1 MDEKVLAAQKWVNS
15 TYGDVPG
22 YKKCPEDGKT
32 GWSVMYSLT
41 RALQHELG
49 ITALSDNFGPSTLS
63 HLRQHGPIGP
73 GESNK
78 NIVKIVQHAC
88 FCKGYWGG
96 PVNGEYHGNTIS
108 AIVKMKED
116 AGLEA
121 LDGQVHPKLFKALL
135 SMDAYVLLS
144 GGSDKVR
151 EIQQWLNGRYIDREN
166 FFVSPCDGHYSR
178 GVQKALMKA
187 LQYEFGI
194 PDSQVN
200 GHFGPQTK
208 EGLRTHPLKQGD
220 SGVFVRLFSAAC
232 VFNGAVDDGDGE
244 TSTTFKKTF
253 DAALAEYVRVFQRF
267 SVLEDTG
274 RGDYNTWCQLLVSTG
289 NPDRPGT
296 AADCVTTITPAR
308 AQALYEAGYRVIGR
322 YLDEPEDGTHNKEI
336 QPGELQNIF
345 DGGLRV
351 FPIWQYHGREVTYFT
366 YSRGYQHGLKA
377 HERAEHYGFN
387 NGTVIYF
394 AVDYDATDAQIDQY
408 IRPYFF
414 GVQAALSSN
423 GKKYI
428 AGVYGSRNV
437 CSRISDEA
445 YARYS
450 FVSGMSYGFSG
461 NLGFPLPAN
470 WSFNQIQTL
479 TVGSGSGEI
488 QIDKNI
494 HRPGTDPGAGSV
506 GGENSPVDAFLQ
518 YIQDLYDT
526 AVAYGSDDPD
536 LRVMEYLRY
545 PKYNG
550 LKSGWKLLIG
560 NVEDA
565 WIEYAEKN
573 GPQRVK
579 RFTDPSYGV
588 TINVDHFG
596 ATANATYLKGL
607 GEGNAA
613 NRGDFGGWGGDLCT
627 FYGDWYSKI
636 EEYAS
641 GYKFCMDRLAKINTT
656 SSFSF
661 GDLIED
667 VDGYHIG
674 ISTRNGNSIVNAIQ
688 YQIGGN
694 GHVSRFKRFYEERYG
709 GTIENTIETATNML
723 LGNVDITL
731 EQLRFAAYQKSG
743 GGEVMLPRDMPP
755 YKLNP
760 FLEGYADTIQKIV
773 GKENSR

>member
-1 MDEKVLAAQKWVNS
+1 
-15 TYGDVPG
+15 
-22 YKKCPEDGKT
+22 
-32 GWSVMYSLT
+32 MYSLT

-63 HLRQHGPIGP
+63 HLRAHGNIGP
-73 GESNK
+73 GEPNK

-96 PVNGEYHGNTIS
+96 PVDGEYHNNTRN
-108 AIVKMKED
+108 AIVSMEVD
-116 AGLEA
+116 AGL
-121 LDGQVHPKLFKALL
+121 DGTTGAVRPKVFKALL
-135 SMDAYVLLS
+135 TMDAYVLLS
-144 GGSDKVR
+144 GGSKKIR
-151 EIQQWLNGRYIDREN
+151 EIQQWLNGRYINREN

-178 GVQKALMKA
+178 GVQKALMKG
-187 LQYEFGI
+187 LQYEFGL
-194 PDSQVN
+194 SESLVN
-200 GHFGPQTK
+200 GNFGPKTK
-208 EGLRTHPLKQGD
+208 AGLRAHPVAEGD
-220 SGVFVRLFSAAC
+220 SGVFVQLFSAAC
-232 VFNGAVDDGDGE
+232 VFNGTVDDGDGNA
-244 TSTTFKKTF
+244 STTFKETF
-253 DAALAEYVRVFQRF
+253 DAALTEYVRVFQGF
-267 SVLEDTG
+267 SVLDVNG
-274 RGDYNTWCQLLVSTG
+274 VGDYNTWCQLLVSCG
-289 NPDRPGT
+289 NPDRDGT

-308 AQALYEAGYRVIGR
+308 AQALYDAGYRVIGR
-322 YLDEPEDGTHNKEI
+322 YLDEPEDGRHNKEI

-351 FPIWQYHGREVTYFT
+351 FPISQYYGSEVTYFT

-387 NGTVIYF
+387 RGTVLYF

-423 GKKYI
+423 GKKYL

-479 TVGSGSGEI
+479 TIGSGSGEI
-488 QIDKNI
+488 NIDKNI
-494 HRPGTDPGAGSV
+494 HRPGTDPGVGSV
-506 GGENSPVDAFLQ
+506 GEKSSPVDAFLQ

-526 AVAYGSDDPD
+526 AVSYGSDDPD

-550 LKSGWKLLIG
+550 VASGWKLLIG
-560 NVEDA
+560 NVDEA
-565 WIEYAEKN
+565 WIDYVENN
-573 GPQRVK
+573 GPRKVK
-579 RFTDPSYGV
+579 QFADPSYGV
-588 TINVDHFG
+588 TVNVDHFG
-596 ATANATYLKGL
+596 ATANAVYLKGVG
-607 GEGNAA
+607 GEDAA
-613 NRGDFGGWGGDLCT
+613 NEGDFGGWGGDLCT
-627 FYGDWYSKI
+627 LYGEWYSNI

-667 VDGYHIG
+667 VDGYHVG
-674 ISTRNGNSIVNAIQ
+674 MTVRGGTSVVKAIQ
-688 YQIGGN
+688 DQLGGN
-694 GHVSRFKRFYEERYG
+694 GHLSRFKRFYEERYG
-709 GTIENTIETATNML
+709 GSVEGVVQSATNML
-723 LGNVDITL
+723 VREVGVTL

-743 GGEVMLPRDMPP
+743 GWEVMIPRDMPP

-760 FLEGYADTIQKIV
+760 FFEGYADTIQQIV
-773 GKENSR
+773 GKEDAR